1 MLGAMRKRNACH
13 RAAVSWL
20 LPLLML
26 DASPSSAQTLPVPP
40 PLEQLQAECT
50 RPQYASDTLVC
61 GDAELRAA
69 DAQVAALASTSPTL
83 AADAKWE
90 DQASWLRRRSL
101 CAFET
106 DHRGCLIAAYAD
118 RRAVLAAIAHP
129 ATQPLR
135 CTGAWHGRALSSSPI
150 SAGQALPINE
160 NGQVG
165 AVATPPGTAWQ
176 PWVAWSESATG
187 LKVQPLGASP
197 FVCRLQSAPR

>member
-1 MLGAMRKRNACH
+1 MLDAMRKQYGWR
-13 RAAVSWL
+13 RVAASWL
-20 LPLLML
+20 LPLLM
-26 DASPSSAQTLPVPP
+26 ACANPSSAQTLAVPP

-69 DAQVAALASTSPTL
+69 DAQVAALASTSPAL

-101 CAFET
+101 CAFKT
-106 DHRGCLIAAYAD
+106 DHRDCLIAAYAD

-135 CTGAWHGRALSSSPI
+135 CNGAWHGRALSSSPVA
-150 SAGQALPINE
+150 AGQALTITD
-160 NGQVG
+160 NGQVV